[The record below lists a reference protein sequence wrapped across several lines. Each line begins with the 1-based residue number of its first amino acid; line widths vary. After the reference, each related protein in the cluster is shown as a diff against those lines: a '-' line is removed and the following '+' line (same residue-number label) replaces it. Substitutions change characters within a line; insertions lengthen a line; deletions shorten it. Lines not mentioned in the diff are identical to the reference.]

1 MMRMREQT
9 HAEDQA
15 LQRAEEQERLLLR
28 LASIPL
34 MTLIIIICSHIAI
47 PTSPLGIPITMQTL
61 GVLLCALAL
70 GPRLGFAS
78 IVLYIAMG
86 ILGVGVFGE
95 GEAGLPVLLGQTGG
109 YLLGFLFCQPVAH
122 AIIKRPNATIRGWL
136 AIFAAGIAVH
146 MVVFL
151 FGVPWLHWIHTID
164 EHAQA
169 LTWRE
174 SIYLGF
180 IVFIPGMLLKTGIAT
195 ALGVLLLPS
204 VAKRIW

>member
-1 MMRMREQT
+1 MSTQEGTTTRGRVDE
-9 HAEDQA
+9 HAASQ
-15 LQRAEEQERLLLR
+15 QRLLLR
-28 LASIPL
+28 LASVPL

-78 IVLYIAMG
+78 IALYLVMG
-86 ILGVGVFGE
+86 IVGVGVFGE

-122 AIIKRPNATIRGWL
+122 AIIKRPDASIRGWL

-151 FGVPWLHWIHTID
+151 FGVPWLHWIHSID
-164 EHAQA
+164 TKLDGLSWVQA
-169 LTWRE
+169 
-174 SIYLGF
+174 IYLGF
-180 IVFIPGMLLKTGIAT
+180 VVFIPGMLLKTGIAT
-195 ALGVLLLPS
+195 VLAVLLLPS
-204 VAKRIW
+204 VAKRLW

>member
-1 MMRMREQT
+1 MSTQEGTTTRGRVDE
-9 HAEDQA
+9 HAASQ
-15 LQRAEEQERLLLR
+15 QRLLLR
-28 LASIPL
+28 LASVPL

-78 IVLYIAMG
+78 IALYLVMG
-86 ILGVGVFGE
+86 IVGVGVFGE

-122 AIIKRPNATIRGWL
+122 AIIKRPDASIRGWL

-146 MVVFL
+146 MVVFV
-151 FGVPWLHWIHTID
+151 FGVPWLHWIHSID
-164 EHAQA
+164 TKLDGLSWVQA
-169 LTWRE
+169 
-174 SIYLGF
+174 IYLGF
-180 IVFIPGMLLKTGIAT
+180 VVFIPGMLLKTGIAT
-195 ALGVLLLPS
+195 VLAVLLLPS
-204 VAKRIW
+204 VAKRLW

>member
-1 MMRMREQT
+1 MSTQEGTTTRGRVDE
-9 HAEDQA
+9 HAASQ
-15 LQRAEEQERLLLR
+15 QRLLLR
-28 LASIPL
+28 LASVPL

-78 IVLYIAMG
+78 IALYLVMG
-86 ILGVGVFGE
+86 IVGVGVFGE

-122 AIIKRPNATIRGWL
+122 AIIKRPDASIRGWL

-146 MVVFL
+146 MIVFL
-151 FGVPWLHWIHTID
+151 FGVPWLHWIHSID
-164 EHAQA
+164 TKLDGLSWVQA
-169 LTWRE
+169 
-174 SIYLGF
+174 IYLGF
-180 IVFIPGMLLKTGIAT
+180 VVFIPGMLLKTGIAT
-195 ALGVLLLPS
+195 VLAVLLLPS
-204 VAKRIW
+204 VAKRLW